1 MARIVV
7 IVGHVRSATYCEAL
21 GESYVRGARAGGH
34 EVKLFVTSKMTFD
47 PILHEGFERVQPLE
61 HDLSEVHDALFAA
74 DHLVLIFPLW
84 LGTLPAILKGFL
96 ERVLQP
102 DLVASSKEQRF
113 PKLLKGK
120 SARVIVTMGMPGL
133 VYRWWFG
140 AYALKMLKRNILRFL
155 GVDPVRSLIY
165 GNVEGV
171 GAKGRSM
178 WLQDVEKLGQRAA

>member
-7 IVGHVRSATYCEAL
+7 IVGHVRTATYCEAL
-21 GESYVRGARAGGH
+21 GESYARGARAGGH
-34 EVKLFVTSKMTFD
+34 EVKLFVTSRMTFD

-61 HDLSEVHDALFAA
+61 HDLSEVHDALLAA

-140 AYALKMLKRNILRFL
+140 AYALKMLKRDILRFL
-155 GVDPVRSLIY
+155 GVAPVRSLIY

-171 GAKGRSM
+171 GAKGRSI